1 MFSSRSNL
9 KLNSTCVKAL
19 ITCILFTI
27 SLVVFS
33 LSLSLTISL
42 LNSSSIALYQFGE
55 KNGVSF
61 YYLNIFM
68 ALLKGV
74 YLIFLLF
81 SFIVCCKYDSFAQ
94 CIAYWSAINLILN
107 LISEALLHKFLI
119 SFNYTSH
126 NLVLARGYVSI
137 FNMMV
142 FLSLTAF
149 YFFSRRNGQEDADEK
164 CGTCF
169 SLISNTTLIV
179 TSLIIIGMN
188 FYQLASLGPELHK
201 DIRPENIFMGIFN
214 PKEIELIQKVSK
226 RFESD

>member
-1 MFSSRSNL
+1 M
-9 KLNSTCVKAL
+9 KA
-19 ITCILFTI
+19 IICIILFTL
-27 SLVVFS
+27 SLVVLS

-68 ALLKGV
+68 GLLKGV

-81 SFIVCCKYDSFAQ
+81 SFIVCCNYDSFAQ
-94 CIAYWSAINLILN
+94 CIAYWSVINLIFN
-107 LISEALLHKFLI
+107 LVSEALLLKFLL
-119 SFNYTSH
+119 SFNYTNH
-126 NLVLARGYVSI
+126 NLVLARGCISI

-142 FLSLTAF
+142 FLSLPVF
-149 YFFSRRNGQEDADEK
+149 FFFSIRNDQEEADKES
-164 CGTCF
+164 GTCF
-169 SLISNTTLIV
+169 SLLSNAILIV

-201 DIRPENIFMGIFN
+201 EIGPENIYMGIFN
-214 PKEIELIQKVSK
+214 LKEIELIQKVSK
-226 RFESD
+226 RIECGILQNLKL